1 MNLNSIN
8 QLEWESL
15 LEGAINGTLTDSEA
29 QLLNKVLNAS
39 PERLDDYIRFVDMHA
54 SLYQEPLLAP
64 TDGIDTMVDYQTL
77 EIENEKQRKLN
88 GFWKVL
94 ASVTTIAALIAFSF
108 SLWQSMPGDSN
119 WGLSRGQYIGLV
131 TSLKTNDEDSD
142 LYVGRGVQTGLFKLE
157 SGKAQVRLDNGVEL
171 SMRGPVEFE
180 VFGQDHLALV
190 SGRLT
195 ANVPEQAIGF
205 RIDTPDMEIVDLGTE
220 FALKVDSSGE
230 SKLHVLEGE
239 VEARLKQGLDFEN
252 EPLIIAKGRLDELSQ
267 NPSYLE
273 REYDPIAF
281 AASPDRDEL
290 IRATGGMMQS
300 LHEAPLDLRNGRFKH
315 DYLMLFPERLNYTL
329 PEDLA
334 VNLAE
339 PGTYRMLTE
348 RAAKK
353 YYEEV
358 SADKQA
364 CESVVKSTIVQDKL
378 SKGTVVNSYLVHF
391 DAFDKPG
398 EHNKAKGRV
407 RFSNRIL
414 GVILSGK
421 DLNHS
426 DALLGN
432 SETIYESSHG
442 RRTENDLVRISSDQH
457 QVFLNFEVLGFIDQ
471 VRIVV
476 EADSNELEIARF
488 LDGSE

>member
-29 QLLNKVLNAS
+29 KLLNKVLNAS
-39 PERLDDYIRFVDMHA
+39 SERLDDYIRFVDMHA

-77 EIENEKQRKLN
+77 EMENEKQRKLN

-108 SLWQSMPGDSN
+108 SLWQSMPSESN
-119 WGLSRGQYIGLV
+119 WELSRGQYIGLV
-131 TSLKTNDEDSD
+131 TSLKTNGTESD

-157 SGKAQVRLDNGVEL
+157 SGKAQIRLDNGVEL

-180 VFGQDHLALV
+180 VFGQDHLALL

-205 RIDTPDMEIVDLGTE
+205 RIDTPDMEVVDLGTE

-252 EPLIIAKGRLDELSQ
+252 EPLIIAKERLDELVQ

-273 REYDPIAF
+273 REYDPVAF
-281 AASPDRDEL
+281 AASPYRDEL

-364 CESVVKSTIVQDKL
+364 CESVVESTIVQDTVG
-378 SKGTVVNSYLVHF
+378 KGTVVNSYLVHF

-398 EHNKAKGRV
+398 ERNKAKGRV

-414 GVILSGK
+414 GVILSGE

-426 DALLGN
+426 DAILGN
-432 SETIYESSHG
+432 SDTIYENSHG

-476 EADSNELEIARF
+476 EADSNKLEIARF
-488 LDGSE
+488 LDGGE

>member
-15 LEGAINGTLTDSEA
+15 LEGAISGTLSDSEA
-29 QLLNKVLNAS
+29 QLLNRVLKAN

-64 TDGIDTMVDYQTL
+64 TDVADTMVDYRTL
-77 EIENEKQRKLN
+77 EMENEQQRKLT

-94 ASVTTIAALIAFSF
+94 ASVTTAAALIAFSF
-108 SLWQSMPGDSN
+108 ALWQSMTGDSN
-119 WGLSRGQYIGLV
+119 WEHSRGQYIGLV
-131 TSLKTNDEDSD
+131 TSLKANGADSD
-142 LYVGRGVQTGLFKLE
+142 LYVGRGVQTGLFTLE
-157 SGKAQVRLDNGVEL
+157 SGKAQIRLDNGVEL

-180 VFGQDHLALV
+180 AFGQDHLALV

-205 RIDTPDMEIVDLGTE
+205 RIDTPDMEVVDLGTE

-230 SKLHVLEGE
+230 SKLHVMEGE
-239 VEARLKQGLDFEN
+239 VEARLKQGLDFES
-252 EPLIIAKGRLDELSQ
+252 EPLIIAKERLDELPQ
-267 NPSYLE
+267 NLSYLE
-273 REYDPIAF
+273 LNYDPISF
-281 AASPDRDEL
+281 APSPDRDEL

-300 LHEAPLDLRNGRFKH
+300 LHEAPRDLRNGRFKH

-329 PEDLA
+329 PEELA

-339 PGTYRMLTE
+339 QGTYRMLTE
-348 RAAKK
+348 NGAKK
-353 YYEEV
+353 YYAET

-364 CESVVKSTIVQDKL
+364 CEIVVKSTIVQDRIPV
-378 SKGTVVNSYLVHF
+378 GTVVNSYLVHF

-398 EHNKAKGRV
+398 ERNKAKGRV
-407 RFSNRIL
+407 RFNNRIL
-414 GVILSGK
+414 GVIVSGQ
-421 DLNHS
+421 DLNDS
-426 DALLGN
+426 DAILGN
-432 SETIYESSHG
+432 SETIYENSHR

-471 VRIVV
+471 IRIVV
-476 EADSNELEIARF
+476 EADSKEREIARF
-488 LDGSE
+488 LDGDE